1 MLRLAE
7 HLQLNGVK
15 AVQCSL
21 NSLSG
26 METPAT
32 NAAATGSG
40 RPRFLI
46 VDGHAYAYRAFYA
59 IRELRSP
66 VGEATN
72 AIYGFIKMLAKMRE
86 KLAPTHLVVVWDGGL
101 AAERK
106 ALLPEYKAQRPDMP
120 VDLSTQLDQITDY
133 LRAAGIASMCEDGVE
148 ADDRIATLAYQAV
161 AQGMDVVIASSDK
174 DFMQLISAEIGML
187 NPNDKSEQIWTAENV
202 RNKTG
207 VGPNQV
213 VDWLSLIGDSVDN
226 IGGVPGVGE
235 KTATRLLQEYG
246 DLDVAYQRLNEIS
259 SERLRSSLQ
268 AARSVVDRN
277 RALIRLRADLPG
289 TFEPV
294 VFRVGREDVTAL
306 AAMYA
311 RWGFK
316 TLLSQLSSRQMSGQ
330 VELFSAA

>member
-1 MLRLAE
+1 
-7 HLQLNGVK
+7 
-15 AVQCSL
+15 
-21 NSLSG
+21 
-26 METPAT
+26 MEIQAT
-32 NAAATGSG
+32 NGAASVAG

-66 VGEATN
+66 AGEATN
-72 AIYGFIKMLAKMRE
+72 AIYGFIKMLAKLRE
-86 KLAPTHLVVVWDGGL
+86 KLAPTHLAVVWDGGL

-106 ALLPEYKAQRPDMP
+106 ALLPEYKAQRPEMP
-120 VDLSTQLDQITDY
+120 TDLATQLDQMVDY
-133 LRAAGIASMCEDGVE
+133 LRAAGIASLCEDGVE
-148 ADDRIATLAYQAV
+148 ADDRIATLACQAV

-174 DFMQLISAEIGML
+174 DFMQLISAEIGMM

-246 DLDVAYQRLNEIS
+246 DLGTAYARLSEIS
-259 SERLRSSLQ
+259 SERLRNSLQ
-268 AARSVVDRN
+268 DARPVVDRN
-277 RALIRLRADLPG
+277 RELIRLRTDLPG
-289 TFEPV
+289 AFDSLA
-294 VFRVGREDVTAL
+294 FRAGHEDVAGL

-316 TLLSQLSSRQMSGQ
+316 TMLAQLNARQPAGQ